1 MGIRPEELSARY
13 PILYHMASHGAW
25 PSIERHGLLSTFA
38 LLDLFEVAEPRRSD
52 LLGKQRQASETL
64 IHKVHGTAILRDQKP
79 LSERN
84 LTRCLINCSPAQW
97 YLTLNQR
104 VFFWLNR
111 DRLITLMSAKEYAG
125 KPHTVLTLD
134 SAPLIARHLKCIEL
148 AHMNTG
154 NTRPFAHPRGV
165 ETFKQPTTYPY
176 EQRKRLNDYSAIVEL
191 TVRHSVP
198 DVREFVT
205 RVDHATIRNGN
216 YRRLETMF
224 ER

>member
-1 MGIRPEELSARY
+1 
-13 PILYHMASHGAW
+13 
-25 PSIERHGLLSTFA
+25 
-38 LLDLFEVAEPRRSD
+38 
-52 LLGKQRQASETL
+52 
-64 IHKVHGTAILRDQKP
+64 
-79 LSERN
+79 
-84 LTRCLINCSPAQW
+84 
-97 YLTLNQR
+97 
-104 VFFWLNR
+104 
-111 DRLITLMSAKEYAG
+111 MSAKEYAG